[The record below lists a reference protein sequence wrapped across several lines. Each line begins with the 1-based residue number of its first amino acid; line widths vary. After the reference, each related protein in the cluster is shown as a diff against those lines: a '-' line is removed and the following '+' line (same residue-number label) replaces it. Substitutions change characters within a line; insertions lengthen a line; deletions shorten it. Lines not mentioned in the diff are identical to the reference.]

1 MSLDVYLKA
10 IRPVTVFDANITHN
24 LGKMADAAGVYYA
37 CWRPE
42 EIGCKYAGDII
53 PILIKGIAD
62 MKARPDY
69 FRQFEPENKWGTYDN
84 FLPWLE
90 KYLAACIEN
99 PDAEIE
105 ASR

>member
-42 EIGCKYAGDII
+42 EIGCKYASDII
-53 PILIKGIAD
+53 PILTKGIVD

-69 FRQFEPENKWGTYDN
+69 YRQFEPENKWGTYDD
-84 FLPWLE
+84 FVPWLE